1 MNITKEMDIRVV
13 ERNINAGKVD
23 RKEYN
28 AYLESLE
35 DCADLCEETE
45 TEMVMHIKDD
55 ETEAEGP
62 AAK

>member
-1 MNITKEMDIRVV
+1 MSISKEMDIRVV

-23 RKEYN
+23 RKEYK

-35 DCADLCEETE
+35 DCADLCDETE

-55 ETEAEGP
+55 KTEAEGP
-62 AAK
+62 SAK